1 MKWHSLRDD
10 QLQAARMAAAGARN
24 VDIAK
29 ELGVSQSTVSKWKHN
44 PEYVRVVAELHEMAD
59 ERAVEDARVLRT
71 KAGEGIL
78 LTAGRIVSML
88 QSDEIDPETVARL
101 GKLALDIWRVT
112 SGQTGVGEVQRAEVS
127 VTAPEEASRLLR
139 QQLEALNA
147 DELRAIAADAED

>member
-112 SGQTGVGEVQRAEVS
+112 SGQTGVGEVRRAEVS